1 MYGCRDPGCYIAG
14 EIDCYM
20 RNKNVNVFVWSLV
33 IALGGFL
40 FGFDTAVISGAEQS
54 IQQFWSL
61 TTLQHGLT
69 ISIALIGTVVG
80 ALLGAIPSDR
90 LGRKKTLYLIAFLYL
105 SSSLG
110 TALAGNWYIFLL
122 FRFLGGLGVGA
133 SSVTAPIYIS
143 EISPAGRR
151 GKLVGLFQ
159 FNVVFGI
166 VISYF
171 SNYLIGRA
179 GGVGHGSI
187 IGLAAGV
194 GHEGQHSWR
203 LMLGIQAI
211 PSALFLILL
220 RFVPESPRWLIT
232 KKGRIEEAREVFR
245 GIDPH
250 TADRIVA
257 EILQAE
263 KEEKVV
269 LHADPLFSRRYRAPV
284 MLAILFAVFNQVSG
298 INAII
303 YYSPRIF
310 EMTGLGKSSSL
321 LSTAGL
327 GMINFIF
334 TLLAM
339 NFIDRIGRRTL
350 MLIGSFGLVIT
361 LGLVSYSFYSANFNG
376 WAVPV
381 FLFIYIA
388 FFAFSQGAVIWV
400 FISEIFPNQVRAK
413 GQTLGSATHWIMA
426 ALIAFSFPYLAEKA
440 GGGNTFLFF
449 SIMMLLQL
457 LFVWR
462 VMPETKGQ
470 SLEQIEHTLVLH

>member
-1 MYGCRDPGCYIAG
+1 M
-14 EIDCYM
+14 
-20 RNKNVNVFVWSLV
+20 NKKNVFLWSLV

-54 IQQFWSL
+54 IQKYWNL
-61 TTLQHGLT
+61 NTVQHGLT
-69 ISIALIGTVVG
+69 VSIALIGTVIG
-80 ALLGAIPSDR
+80 ALLGSIPSDK
-90 LGRKKTLYLIAFLYL
+90 LGRKKTLYLIACLYL
-105 SSSLG
+105 ISSLG
-110 TALAGNWYIFLL
+110 TAFATDWHIFLL

-143 EISPAGRR
+143 EISPASRR

-159 FNVVFGI
+159 FNIVFCI
-166 VISYF
+166 VASYI
-171 SNYLIGRA
+171 SNYLIGQT
-179 GGVGHGSI
+179 G
-187 IGLAAGV
+187 
-194 GHEGQHSWR
+194 EGSWR
-203 LMLGIQAI
+203 FMLGIQAI
-211 PSALFLILL
+211 PSAIFLLL
-220 RFVPESPRWLIT
+220 LQFVPESPRWLIV
-232 KKGRIEEAREVFR
+232 KKGKIEEATKIFQIINP
-245 GIDPH
+245 G
-250 TADRIVA
+250 TADGIIA
-257 EILQAE
+257 EILQTD
-263 KEEKVV
+263 KEEKEVMK
-269 LHADPLFSRRYRAPV
+269 ADPLFSKRYKTPV
-284 MLAILFAVFNQVSG
+284 MLAILFAMFNQVSG

-321 LSTAGL
+321 LSTAGIGL
-327 GMINFIF
+327 VNFTF

-339 NFIDRIGRRTL
+339 NFIDRIGRRSL
-350 MLIGSFGLVIT
+350 MLIGSVGLIFS
-361 LGLVSYSFYSANFNG
+361 LGMVSYSFYAANFSG

-426 ALIAFSFPYLAEKA
+426 TIITFSFPYLAEKA

-449 SIMMLLQL
+449 CIMMCIQL
-457 LFVWR
+457 IFVWKI
-462 VMPETKGQ
+462 MPETKGK